1 MYIVPSL
8 MIPIIIDV
16 HVYWFQQV
24 FNYMCFSPFGWWLLS
39 WIGFHSCQRGEA
51 SHARRMETRR
61 SWGLFPVGSIPEF
74 TCWAVL
80 AHVIRP
86 MPMCFVLFYVP
97 TSDPTVHLLSR
108 CFVRSRFVIHFFK
121 ILSWSH
127 LSRMFCGGR
136 PMKGAKPDVDYL
148 LTVLQ
153 TVSIPPVPV
162 SLAAGKCVVKHTSRS
177 NLAWLNFRMGMWS
190 GVPMGPNIC
199 NYLCQYYDM
208 LIIYPCNLGQSCW
221 SMPIFQ
227 L

>member
-24 FNYMCFSPFGWWLLS
+24 FNYMCFSPFGLWLLS

-51 SHARRMETRR
+51 SHARCMETRR

-74 TCWAVL
+74 TCWAVP

-108 CFVRSRFVIHFFK
+108 CFVRSRFVIHFWLCF
-121 ILSWSH
+121 ILKSYRDPTCPACFAGAGPWRVPNPTSITCWLSCRRCRSRQCQCLWLQGNAWWSTH
-127 LSRMFCGGR
+127 LGQIWHGWISGWECEVGCQW
-136 PMKGAKPDVDYL
+136 A
-148 LTVLQ
+148 Q
-153 TVSIPPVPV
+153 TFVITFVSIMT
-162 SLAAGKCVVKHTSRS
+162 C
-177 NLAWLNFRMGMWS
+177 
-190 GVPMGPNIC
+190 
-199 NYLCQYYDM
+199 
-208 LIIYPCNLGQSCW
+208 
-221 SMPIFQ
+221 
-227 L
+227 